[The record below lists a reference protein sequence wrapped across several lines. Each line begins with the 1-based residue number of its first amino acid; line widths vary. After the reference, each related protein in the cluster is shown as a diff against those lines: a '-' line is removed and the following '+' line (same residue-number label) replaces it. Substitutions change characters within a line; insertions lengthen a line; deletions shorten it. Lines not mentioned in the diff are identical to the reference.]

1 MSTIPIYN
9 AIRIIP
15 REEDFLNR
23 NVGSKGEI
31 FFDRISGS
39 LRVYDGTAKG
49 GIQLLTSGNIAK
61 EITASGVATVSYNV
75 TVARNTGD
83 TANVYYLNGDEN
95 PEITMVVGYTY
106 IFNQSDQTNVYFPNA
121 EGTTKNLHPLNFSD
135 DNANGEIGDGTTY
148 ITNVI
153 YILDG
158 VSVNKTRYW
167 ENFADSKERSV
178 QITTTSD
185 TPATLYY
192 WCKNHSGM
200 GNTISVAAPGAG
212 GAGGGASVAVSDTPP
227 ASPIH
232 GDIWYNSTNAK
243 LYVYVQDT
251 DSSQWVQPASPR
263 ATTLLD
269 LGITDGDNSQILTT
283 DGNGTFTF
291 EDAPQGFSGNYSDLS
306 GAPTN
311 VSSFTNDSGYLAT
324 VSFADVTSK
333 PTTISG
339 YGITN
344 AQESLVSGTTIKT
357 VNGTSLLG
365 SGDVTIT
372 GGGSTGNITF
382 DTNTIDSSDSSAIV
396 FTPSVNMDSDVAVGN
411 DLSVAQDATIGV
423 NLTVDSNA
431 TVNNNLTVGNNLI
444 INGDFTSEGSGTPE
458 IFSDN
463 EIELNAG
470 TRIVPTTGPL
480 QMLRVTTVQ
489 RNALTAANG
498 DLIYNTTD
506 NKFQGYENGSWVN
519 LI

>member
-15 REEDFLNR
+15 REEDFLDR

-31 FFDRISGS
+31 FFDRRSGS

-83 TANVYYLNGDEN
+83 TANVFYLNGDEN
-95 PEITMVVGYTY
+95 PEVTMVVGYTY

-135 DNANGEIGDGTTY
+135 DNANGELGDGTTY

-158 VSVNKTRYW
+158 VSVSKSKYW
-167 ENFADSKERSV
+167 ESFADSKQRSV

-212 GAGGGASVAVSDTPP
+212 GAGGASVAVSDTPP

-251 DSSQWVQPASPR
+251 DSSQWVQPASPG
-263 ATTLLD
+263 ATSLLD

-324 VSFADVTSK
+324 VSFADLTSK

-344 AQESLVSGTTIKT
+344 AQEALVSGTNIKT

-382 DTNTIDSSDSSAIV
+382 DANTIDSSDSAAIV
-396 FTPSVNMDSDVAVGN
+396 FTPAVNMDSDVAVGN
-411 DLSVAQDATIGV
+411 DLSVTQDFTVGVNATIG
-423 NLTVDSNA
+423 
-431 TVNNNLTVGNNLI
+431 NNLTVENDVL
-444 INGDFTSEGSGTPE
+444 INGSLTSQGSGTPE
-458 IFSDN
+458 LFSDN

-470 TRIVPTTGPL
+470 TRIVPTTGPI
-480 QMLRVTTVQ
+480 QMLKVTTSE
-489 RNALTAANG
+489 RDALVSENG
-498 DLIYNTTD
+498 DMIYNTTL
-506 NKFQGYENGSWVN
+506 NKFQGYENGAWVN